1 VKGLPGLIRVNQWK
15 LDEARRTL
23 AGFESLAEEFRRQV
37 RMLDVELRREAEVAR
52 SSPNSAQTY
61 AQYLSA
67 ARARRHRLDT
77 SLAEVTR
84 QVAEAHGAVTSAFQ
98 ELRRY
103 ELAQENRERRQADV
117 TRRRDQIRTDEV
129 GLNLYRRRG

>member
-1 VKGLPGLIRVNQWK
+1 VKGLPGLIRLNQWK

-23 AGFESLAEEFRRQV
+23 AGYESLAEEFRRQV
-37 RMLDVELRREAEVAR
+37 RALDVELRREAEVAR
-52 SSPNSAQTY
+52 GSADAAQTY
-61 AQYLSA
+61 GQYLAA
-67 ARARRHRLDT
+67 ARARRQRLDN

-84 QVAEAHGAVTSAFQ
+84 QVAEAHGAVTRAFQ

-117 TRRRDQIRTDEV
+117 ARRRDQIRTDEV
-129 GLNLYRRRG
+129 GLNLYRRRA

>member
-1 VKGLPGLIRVNQWK
+1 MKGLPGLIRVNQWK

-37 RMLDVELRREAEVAR
+37 RVLDVELRREAEVAR
-52 SSPNSAQTY
+52 SSPDSAQTY

-67 ARARRHRLDT
+67 ARARRQRLDN

-84 QVAEAHGAVTSAFQ
+84 QVAEAHGAVTRAFQ

-103 ELAQENRERRQADV
+103 ELAQENRERRQAEV
-117 TRRRDQIRTDEV
+117 TRRRDQTRTDEV